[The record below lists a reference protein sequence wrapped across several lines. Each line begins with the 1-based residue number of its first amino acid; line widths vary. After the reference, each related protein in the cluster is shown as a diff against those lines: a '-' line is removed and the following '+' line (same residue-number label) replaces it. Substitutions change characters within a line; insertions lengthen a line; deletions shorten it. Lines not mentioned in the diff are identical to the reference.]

1 MEVMAHERAHVENR
15 DTITMT
21 ITATLAG
28 AIGVLSQFV
37 FFFGGRNKGGFLV
50 SLLIIILA
58 PIAASMAQ
66 FAINR
71 SREYS
76 ADKRGAE
83 VCGNPVM
90 ACFRT

>member
-1 MEVMAHERAHVENR
+1 MRVMAHERAHVENR

-21 ITATLAG
+21 ITATFAG
-28 AIGVLSQFV
+28 ATGVLSQFA

-50 SLLIIILA
+50 SLLAIILA
-58 PIAASMAQ
+58 PIAASIAQ
-66 FAINR
+66 FSISR
-71 SREYS
+71 SRAYY

-83 VCGNPVM
+83 ICGNPVM